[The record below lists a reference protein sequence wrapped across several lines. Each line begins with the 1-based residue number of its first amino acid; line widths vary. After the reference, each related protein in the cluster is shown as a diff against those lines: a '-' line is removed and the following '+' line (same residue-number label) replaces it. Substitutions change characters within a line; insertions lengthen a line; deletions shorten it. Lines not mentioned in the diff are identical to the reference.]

1 MAEAAAGG
9 FYVGL
14 GPLEMGGTVVDQG
27 IQAGQAGAGGQ
38 EDCQQEERLG
48 LERSREHM
56 QL

>member
-27 IQAGQAGAGGQ
+27 IQAGQAGTG
-38 EDCQQEERLG
+38 
-48 LERSREHM
+48 
-56 QL
+56 